1 MNWNHDYNCQ
11 LGSVPIER
19 SAKYI
24 SWLFFFIFSE
34 KAYLFNV
41 IILQKN
47 KRKVKLS

>member
-1 MNWNHDYNCQ
+1 MTIIASWGLYQ
-11 LGSVPIER
+11 LKGQQNIFPG
-19 SAKYI
+19 Y
-24 SWLFFFIFSE
+24 FFFIFSE